1 MTNREIARTFN
12 LLGKIMELHDENPF
26 KTRSYTKA
34 YNVLRKVEKPLA
46 ESSEEEISAIEGVGA
61 AISAKIIELLET
73 GEMQT
78 LNKYQAMTPVGVQE
92 MLHIKGFGPKK
103 IKTIWRD
110 LGIDNIGELLYAC
123 NENRLV
129 AVKGFGAKTQ
139 ENLRQQLEYFM
150 ESKGK
155 YHYATLLEIAEDM
168 VEKLQDVFPQDD
180 IMLVGQLRRKMPVV
194 DAIELL
200 TTLSFEQLQN
210 YDEASFTQNGEDLF
224 YDGHPLELITC
235 EVEEFESLV
244 LESTGPSSFLEDL
257 DVDTY
262 GEESVVFENAG
273 LPFILPE
280 LRDMGNVLEKAK
292 AGSLPEELITVEDI
306 KGIVHNH
313 STYSDGIHTLRQM
326 AEYVRDSGFEYL
338 VISDHSKAAFYAN
351 GLSEDRI
358 LMQQR
363 EIDALNEEMAPFKIF
378 KSIEC
383 DILADGSLDYEDDVL
398 ETFDLV
404 ISSVHSNLKMD
415 QDKAMRRL
423 IAAIENPYTHILGH
437 PTGRLLL
444 SREGYPIDHK
454 TIIDACADHNVIIEL
469 NANPHRLD
477 LDWQY
482 IDYAIEKGVKI
493 AINPDAHSK
502 EAIHYI
508 KYGVAAARKGGLTR
522 ENCLNTL
529 NLVSFQN
536 WVDSLH

>member
-139 ENLRQQLEYFM
+139 ESLRQQLEYFM

-168 VEKLQDVFPQDD
+168 VEKLQDAFPQDD
-180 IMLVGQLRRKMPVV
+180 IMLVGQIRRKMPVV

-235 EVEEFESLV
+235 DVEEFESLV

-280 LRDMGNVLEKAK
+280 LRDMDTIIEKAK
-292 AGSLPEELITVEDI
+292 SGSLPEELITVEDI

-326 AEYVRDSGFEYL
+326 AEYVRDSGFEYF

-493 AINPDAHSK
+493 AINPDAHSR

-529 NLVSFQN
+529 NLASFQD

>member
-26 KTRSYTKA
+26 KTRSYTNA

-46 ESSEEEISAIEGVGA
+46 ESTEEEISAIEGVGA

-78 LNKYQAMTPVGVQE
+78 LRKYQDMTPLGVQE

-155 YHYATLLEIAEDM
+155 YHYATLLTIAEDM
-168 VEKLQDVFPQDD
+168 VQKLQDAFPQDD
-180 IMLVGQLRRKMPVV
+180 LLLVGQLRRKMPVV

-200 TTLSFEQLQN
+200 TTLSFEQLQD
-210 YDEASFTQNGEDLF
+210 YDEASFTQNGEELF

-235 EVEEFESLV
+235 DVEEFESLI
-244 LESTGPSSFLEDL
+244 LESTGPASFLEDL
-257 DVDTY
+257 ETDTY
-262 GEESVVFENAG
+262 GEESAVFESAG

-280 LRDMGNVLEKAK
+280 LRDMEHIIEKAR
-292 AGSLPEELITVEDI
+292 AGSIPEELIRTDDI

-326 AEYVRDSGFEYL
+326 AEYVRDSGFDYF

-363 EIDALNEEMAPFKIF
+363 EIDELNAELAPFKIF

-383 DILADGSLDYEDDVL
+383 DILADGSLDYEDEVL
-398 ETFDLV
+398 ESFDLV

-454 TIIDACADHNVIIEL
+454 TIIDACADHNVVIEL

-477 LDWQY
+477 LDWEY

-508 KYGVAAARKGGLTR
+508 KYGVAAARKGGLTK
-522 ENCLNTL
+522 ENCLNTMDL
-529 NLVSFQN
+529 ASFQD